1 MFNLNLYRWKSKMVI
16 LGVQRRNPIRMLK
29 WLEDLFWSWVTDSW
43 RSWRIRFDRV
53 TDSSARRYEGAPC
66 LAEPE
71 SCPTTLLS
79 DSSSS
84 HSILLFCFLFLFLLL
99 SHSTLVFVRKNWQRE
114 CGLAFDARN

>member
-1 MFNLNLYRWKSKMVI
+1 MEIEDGDSGSATTKSNPHVEVAGRSVLV
-16 LGVQRRNPIRMLK
+16 LGHRFLAF
-29 WLEDLFWSWVTDSW
+29 LEDPF
-43 RSWRIRFDRV
+43 RSWV